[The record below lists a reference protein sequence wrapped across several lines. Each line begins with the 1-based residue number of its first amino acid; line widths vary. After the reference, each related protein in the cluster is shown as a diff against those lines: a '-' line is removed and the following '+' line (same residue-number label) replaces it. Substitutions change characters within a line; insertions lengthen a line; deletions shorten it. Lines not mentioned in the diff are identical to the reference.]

1 MDIDNVGAWFP
12 SPLIAS
18 MSSNHLEKWYQSVSL
33 FLLKLTPVSDKLF
46 WIGDEGQYCEGLA
59 QKSLHEGN
67 VEFRI
72 QN

>member
-1 MDIDNVGAWFP
+1 MTLAVSKEIYFLAGYYTWCKISVWYNTNFQKKVMEIDNVGAP
-12 SPLIAS
+12 
-18 MSSNHLEKWYQSVSL
+18 
-33 FLLKLTPVSDKLF
+33 
-46 WIGDEGQYCEGLA
+46 QYCEGLA